1 MLIGLL
7 GRIGSGKGTVA
18 DELVNKYGF
27 RQDSYAYAL
36 KDMTAFLFNWD
47 RSMLEGDT
55 IESRSSREQIDEWW
69 SKKLGIPEF
78 TPRLALQLIG
88 TDVFRNNFHQ
98 DIWVLSVIAR
108 YKEGD
113 NVVISDCRFPNEVQ
127 AIRQVG
133 GRIIQVDR
141 GFEPEWWTCAKE
153 AASGVPEAIEQMDEH
168 YNIHASEWAWA
179 NQIPDE
185 LIHNDGTLNELYGM
199 VKLLDNRYGF
209 NTKTTYSPDDPVG
222 TEYIF

>member
-27 RQDSYAYAL
+27 RQDSYAYSL
-36 KDMTAFLFNWD
+36 KDMTALLFNWD

-55 IESRSSREQIDEWW
+55 IESRGSREQIDKWW
-69 SKKLGIPEF
+69 SEKLDIPEF

-88 TDVFRNNFHQ
+88 TDVFRENFHK
-98 DIWVLSVIAR
+98 DIWMLSVMHR

-127 AIRQVG
+127 AIRDLG
-133 GRIIQVDR
+133 GRIIQVER
-141 GFEPEWWTCAKE
+141 GEEPVWWPCAKK
-153 AASGVPEAIEQMDEH
+153 AAAGNKDDIDIMETF
-168 YNIHASEWAWA
+168 YGIHASEWAWA
-179 NQIPDE
+179 SAIPDE
-185 LIHNDGTLNELYGM
+185 IIYNNSDVEALYSMVGLLN
-199 VKLLDNRYGF
+199 NRYKF
-209 NTKTTYSPDDPVG
+209 
-222 TEYIF
+222 I